1 MTQMDLHHLVG
12 IDAGG
17 TRTRALAA
25 HENGVFSR
33 CEAGAGNYQ
42 LLGLEG
48 VVELFAGLLAQ
59 LQLDSDRTTVCAA
72 VAGAGRP
79 AEQERLSAA
88 LLARGLAARVCIVAD
103 ARAALEGAHGGEAGI
118 IAIAG
123 TGSIVM
129 GRGKASQVER
139 AGGWGPLLGDEGS
152 AYSFVMAGLRAA
164 GQSHDGSGPATCLE
178 VDLVNKLGL
187 ADWDSLI
194 PALYG
199 GHLQRDRLASACPVV
214 FRAARAGD
222 EVARQIIASGA
233 QRLGVQVGAVAR
245 RLRLPTASVT
255 LAGGLGEAEGDWLW
269 AEMQPDGGADGDQP
283 ELRRVP
289 ARLPPLGGALLLAC
303 AHAGIEPPP
312 VNRAD
317 CESG

>member
-1 MTQMDLHHLVG
+1 MGNHHLVG

-25 HENGVFSR
+25 HQDCVYSR
-33 CEAGAGNYQ
+33 SEAGAGNYQ
-42 LLGLEG
+42 ILGLAG
-48 VVELFAGLLAQ
+48 VVELFSGLVAQ
-59 LQLDSDRTTVCAA
+59 LEVDSRRTTLCAA
-72 VAGAGRP
+72 LAGAGRLE
-79 AEQERLSAA
+79 EQERLTAA
-88 LLARGLAARVCIVAD
+88 LLERGVASRICIVAD
-103 ARAALEGAHGGEAGI
+103 ARAALEGAHGGDAGI

-152 AYSFVMAGLRAA
+152 AYSLVMAGLRAA
-164 GQSHDGSGPATCLE
+164 GRAHDGSGPVTRLE
-178 VDLVNKLGL
+178 ADLLKYLGL
-187 ADWDSLI
+187 ADWDRLI

-199 GHLQRDRLASACPVV
+199 GSLERDRLAGACPVV
-214 FRAARAGD
+214 FQAAREGD
-222 EVARQIIASGA
+222 EVARQIISFGA
-233 QRLGVQVGAVAR
+233 RRLGEQIRAVAR
-245 RLRLPTASVT
+245 RLDLHPAAVT

-269 AEMQPDGGADGDQP
+269 AEMQANGVAHSGEP

-289 ARLPPLGGALLLAC
+289 AHLPPVGGALLLAF
-303 AHAGIEPPP
+303 AHAGLEAPP
-312 VNRAD
+312 VSWAD